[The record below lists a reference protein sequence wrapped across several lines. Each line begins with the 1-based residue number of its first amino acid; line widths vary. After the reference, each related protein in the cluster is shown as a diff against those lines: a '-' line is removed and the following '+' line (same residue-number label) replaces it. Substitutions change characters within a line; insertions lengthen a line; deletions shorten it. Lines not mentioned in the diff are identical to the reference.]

1 KLPANH
7 PIFQRRPDVR
17 GAKLSHHPSAAAVE
31 LHCLCSSSEDA
42 LGFHGDVFGRM
53 FRDVPELG
61 GVILIIGGES
71 YYHCFMRA
79 SDSAIGKTNCPRCN
93 GKVPEEVI
101 ANFLKVTAEAIA
113 SVKPPFGSDFGE
125 LSRAEPQ
132 GRRQAEVFAWPYSA
146 QYFWSDEPN
155 QLELIDRLAEH
166 VALLT
171 EIDKDQTVLRGA
183 CRKRIWDYSVDYDDH
198 SDRSVAQ
205 A

>member
-1 KLPANH
+1 
-7 PIFQRRPDVR
+7 
-17 GAKLSHHPSAAAVE
+17 
-31 LHCLCSSSEDA
+31 
-42 LGFHGDVFGRM
+42 
-53 FRDVPELG
+53 
-61 GVILIIGGES
+61 
-71 YYHCFMRA
+71 
-79 SDSAIGKTNCPRCN
+79 PRCN

-155 QLELIDRLAEH
+155 QLKLIDRLPEH
-166 VALLT
+166 VTLLT
-171 EIDKDQTVLRGA
+171 EIDKDQVVQRGA

-205 A
+205 ALRCSQRGREFALKTETSHGIELLHLPYVPAIGRSAKQWQSVRALRPRAVLQRWGF